1 MLFNWKYTLGI
12 PMPQSNP
19 KNNLSSFFM
28 LCKAP
33 VKQRKA
39 MADEI
44 QRSAKCRAICFQQA
58 REAFKGQLS
67 DDQVIMQIANDIYK
81 EVFLEQAT
89 IAKLEEMGK
98 AIESLQTE
106 NQTENQEIKKRL
118 TYLEYDLHAE
128 NKHLRDENFG
138 RRQEVDYASED
149 YSSNE
154 DSCEREY
161 SEERRGR

>member
-1 MLFNWKYTLGI
+1 
-12 PMPQSNP
+12 MPQQCNS
-19 KNNLSSFFM
+19 KDNL
-28 LCKAP
+28 A
-33 VKQRKA
+33 
-39 MADEI
+39 I
-44 QRSAKCRAICFQQA
+44 GRSAV
-58 REAFKGQLS
+58 E
-67 DDQVIMQIANDIYK
+67 DDLRHLCTQV
-81 EVFLEQAT
+81 EVVGKAVEVVGKAV
-89 IAKLEEMGK
+89 EVMGK

-149 YSSNE
+149 YCSNE

>member
-1 MLFNWKYTLGI
+1 
-12 PMPQSNP
+12 MPQSNP

-33 VKQRKA
+33 AKQRKA

-98 AIESLQTE
+98 AIESL
-106 NQTENQEIKKRL
+106 L